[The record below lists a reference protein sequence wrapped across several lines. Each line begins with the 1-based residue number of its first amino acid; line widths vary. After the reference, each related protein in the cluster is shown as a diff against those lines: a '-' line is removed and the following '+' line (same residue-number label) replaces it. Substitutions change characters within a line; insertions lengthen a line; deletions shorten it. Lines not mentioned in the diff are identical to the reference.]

1 VHWYSGSFGYFP
13 TYTIGAV
20 MAAQLFGAVKQKYP
34 EVVAAIARGDFA
46 PLLTWLRMNVHGRG
60 RLVDMNQ
67 MLLDATGAPLRTQ
80 AFMAH
85 LQARYGG
92 A

>member
-1 VHWYSGSFGYFP
+1 
-13 TYTIGAV
+13 
-20 MAAQLFGAVKQKYP
+20 
-34 EVVAAIARGDFA
+34 
-46 PLLTWLRMNVHGRG
+46 LRTNVHGRG